1 MNVKKTTLF
10 SKSKRWAGFGKLLVL
25 SFLFLSS
32 NLSPLAVA
40 QGGTVFASVSN
51 KAYYQPQS
59 SFALK
64 DVLTDISKHYSV
76 KIAYETQLIKGLSVD
91 FYPSFVNQD
100 VSIVLKKV
108 LDNVN
113 LDFEKV
119 TEKILVVKPKSS
131 SVESLPVTTTKK
143 KVKKDIYEQ
152 TVTGTVRD
160 VNNEGI
166 PGVSVVLDG
175 TTKGTVTDMKGAYQI
190 SVSGANDVLIFS
202 SVGMET
208 VRETVGSRTTI
219 DVLLKDEAKALEMVV
234 VSALGFAENRDK
246 QGSASSKVDPKSV
259 TRSGESGLLQG
270 LAGKASGVRITRS
283 TGDPGAGSNFQIR
296 GANTI
301 TGASQP
307 LIILD
312 GIPISNS
319 STTGFGA
326 SATGVG
332 VAQQSRLNDINPADI
347 ESMQVLKGAAAAAL
361 WGSRA
366 ANGVLVI
373 TTKKGKSGRLQ
384 ISYGMNYSVDQINA
398 RHPMQNTFGQGAN
411 GLYNPTATNSWGDKI
426 ADRSGAADSLA
437 TTKERF
443 VSDIKGK
450 EYYPIGR
457 RGTNGIFVKNDKT
470 TYDDANFD
478 AIFGN
483 GSFLENTLT
492 MSAGSDRSRTF
503 FSLSDLNQKG
513 IIRENSDYRRS
524 SIRLNNDYIGA
535 QMKLS
540 TKAAYILTNSNRIQQ
555 NSNVSGLYLGLLRTP
570 PDFDN
575 VDYVGTYYDATGAPF
590 PGRPRSYRRY
600 LGNDINPQ
608 FNNPEWTIRKQLA
621 PNTVHRFLV
630 SSELTILPTDWF
642 DITIRGGVDGHFD
655 KREYLFPIGTAGAD
669 RVNGS
674 YQHESISDI
683 ETNLDVIGRATRRL
697 SKDISGTF
705 ILGYNLNDRKRLN
718 LYGQSRNFIVN
729 TDLKNFINAGSTS
742 AANSTLKTGSNRGYT
757 TMSFDI
763 KNQLSINATG
773 ALEAASTIKGNFF
786 YPSVDAAWR
795 FNKLKA
801 FREMK
806 WLSLGKLRASWGQVG
821 VRPNAYRFAT
831 VYESVAYETY
841 DDPLDPAFFGGGYR
855 FDNSKGNDNLKPEI
869 KTEWELGTDLRF
881 FENRLSLS
889 GSYYQNEI
897 NDILLNVGRTPS
909 SGFTSQ
915 YANAGLMTNKG
926 WETDFNLEFFKK
938 GDLTLNIYGN
948 ANQNINKVVDLRG
961 TRTIDLTGQSMSSR
975 AVEGYPLGEL
985 WGPRALRDANGAFI
999 LDAYGY
1005 PQVDIEQGP
1014 LGNPNPKWR
1023 GGLGFAASYKNLD
1036 FNILFETSQGGVISQ
1051 GTKSVA
1057 YNFGTHADVGNEVTL
1072 TKEMKNVA
1080 GRVYPAGSVV
1090 RGNIGNYGGGDVILD
1105 EAWYTTRGAGLGAS
1119 AIREFFVGDA
1129 TWTRLRELSLMYNI
1143 NGAKFKK
1150 ATKLSSIQFGVTGRN
1165 LFLWTPIV
1173 GFDPEVN
1180 QAGVGNGF
1188 GIEYF
1193 TNPSTRSVLFSLKV
1207 NY

>member
-1 MNVKKTTLF
+1 MNGEKTLRL
-10 SKSKRWAGFGKLLVL
+10 KSKRVTSSRKILVFAVL
-25 SFLFLSS
+25 LFLGSLPNMMAQSS
-32 NLSPLAVA
+32 NLM
-40 QGGTVFASVSN
+40 ASTN
-51 KAYYQPQS
+51 PN
-59 SFALK
+59 AL
-64 DVLTDISKHYSV
+64 VQENS
-76 KIAYETQLIKGLSVD
+76 A
-91 FYPSFVNQD
+91 PA
-100 VSIVLKKV
+100 
-108 LDNVN
+108 
-113 LDFEKV
+113 
-119 TEKILVVKPKSS
+119 LV
-131 SVESLPVTTTKK
+131 TTKK
-143 KVKKDIYEQ
+143 NKQQSLDDQFI
-152 TVTGTVRD
+152 TGNVRD

-166 PGVSVVLDG
+166 PGVSVVLEG
-175 TTKGTVTDMKGAYQI
+175 TVKGTITDMKGAYQI
-190 SVSGANDVLIFS
+190 SVPNTGAVLIFS

-208 VRETVGSRTTI
+208 IKEIVGSRATI
-219 DVLLKDEAKALEMVV
+219 DVVMKDETKALEMVV
-234 VSALGFAENRDK
+234 VSALGFTENRDK
-246 QGSASSKVDPKSV
+246 QGSATTKVDPKTV
-259 TRSGESGLLQG
+259 VRSGESGLLQG

-312 GIPISNS
+312 GIPISNA

-332 VAQQSRLNDINPADI
+332 VAQQSRLNDISPSDI

-384 ISYGMNYSVDQINA
+384 VSYGMNYSVDQINA
-398 RHPMQNTFGQGAN
+398 RHPMQDQFGQGAS
-411 GLYNPTATNSWGDKI
+411 GLYSPTATNSWGDKI
-426 ADRSGAADSLA
+426 ANRSGGADSVA
-437 TTKERF
+437 SGNERF
-443 VSDIKGK
+443 VSDGSGK
-450 EYYPIGR
+450 VYYPTGR
-457 RGTNGIFVKNDKT
+457 RGTAGVFTKNDKT

-492 MSAGSDRSRTF
+492 LSAGSERSRTF
-503 FSLSDLNQKG
+503 FSMSDLNQKG
-513 IIRENSDYRRS
+513 IIRVGSDYRRS
-524 SIRLNNDYIGA
+524 SIRLNNDYIGSHV
-535 QMKLS
+535 KLA

-575 VDYVGTYYDATGAPF
+575 VDYIGTYYDAAGTPF
-590 PGRPRSYRRY
+590 PGRARSYRRY

-621 PNTVHRFLV
+621 PNTVNRFLV

-642 DITIRGGVDGHFD
+642 DITIRGGVDGNFD
-655 KREYLFPIGTAGAD
+655 KREYLFPVGTAGAD

-674 YQHESISDI
+674 YQHETISDI
-683 ETNLDVIGRATRRL
+683 ETNVDIIGRATKRL
-697 SKDISGTF
+697 TKDLSSTY
-705 ILGYNLNDRKRLN
+705 ILGYNISDRKRLN
-718 LYGQSRNFIVN
+718 LYGQSRNFIAN
-729 TDLKNFINAGSTS
+729 TDLRNFINGGSTS
-742 AANSTLKTGSNRGYT
+742 ANNSTLITGSNRGYAT
-757 TMSFDI
+757 TSFDF

-773 ALEAASTIKGNFF
+773 ALEAASTIRGNFF
-786 YPSVDAAWR
+786 YPSVDASWR
-795 FNKLKA
+795 FNKLPMFKNN
-801 FREMK
+801 K

-821 VRPNAYRFAT
+821 VRPNAYRFQT
-831 VYESVAYETY
+831 VYESVAYDTY

-855 FDNSKGNDNLKPEI
+855 LDNSKGTNDLRPEI

-881 FENRLSLS
+881 LDNRLSLS
-889 GSYYQNEI
+889 ASYYSNEI

-909 SGFTSQ
+909 SGYTSQ
-915 YANAGLMTNKG
+915 YANAGVMTNKG
-926 WETDFNLEFFKK
+926 WETDFSLEFFKR
-938 GDLTLNIYGN
+938 GDLTLNLYGN
-948 ANQNINKVVDLRG
+948 ANQNINKVVSLNG

-975 AVEGYPLGEL
+975 AIEGYPMGTL

-999 LDAYGY
+999 LDPNGY

-1014 LGNPNPKWR
+1014 LGNPNPTWR
-1023 GGLGFAASYKNLD
+1023 GGLGFSANYKGFD
-1036 FNILFETSQGGVISQ
+1036 FNILFETSQGGKISQ
-1051 GTKSVA
+1051 GTKSVL
-1057 YNFGTHADVGNEVTL
+1057 YNFGTHAEVGNEVTL

-1105 EAWYTTRGAGLGAS
+1105 EAWYITRGAGLGAS

-1143 NGAKFKK
+1143 TGAKFKEK
-1150 ATKLSSIQFGVTGRN
+1150 TKLSSIQLGVTGRN

>member
-1 MNVKKTTLF
+1 MKKITQILTPKQRISIYKML
-10 SKSKRWAGFGKLLVL
+10 ALLGF
-25 SFLFLSS
+25 FLFGIPPAAEAQTSS
-32 NLSPLAVA
+32 
-40 QGGTVFASVSN
+40 VFASTN
-51 KAYYQPQS
+51 QKAFFQTKN

-64 DVLTDISKHYSV
+64 EVLTGISEYYKV
-76 KIAYETQLIKGLSVD
+76 KIAYETSLVRDLFVEN
-91 FYPSFVNQD
+91 YPSFSDKD
-100 VSIVLKKV
+100 VIVVLKKV
-108 LDNVN
+108 LDEVN
-113 LDFEKV
+113 LSVEKV
-119 TEKILVVKPKSS
+119 TPTILVLKPKPLMT
-131 SVESLPVTTTKK
+131 ESNITVSTKKK
-143 KVKKDIYEQ
+143 KVKIDYDMI
-152 TVTGTVRD
+152 VTGTVRD
-160 VNNEGI
+160 VNNEGV
-166 PGVSVVLDG
+166 PGVSVVLEG
-175 TTKGTVTDMKGAYQI
+175 TNKGTITDLKGAYQI
-190 SVSGANDVLIFS
+190 TVSGNNDVLIFS

-208 VRETVGSRTTI
+208 IREEVGKRTTI
-219 DVLLKDEAKALEMVV
+219 DVVMKDEAKALEMVV
-234 VSALGFAENRDK
+234 VTALGFTENRDK
-246 QGSASSKVDPKSV
+246 QGSATSKVDPSTV
-259 TRSGESGLLQG
+259 VRSGESGLLQG

-319 STTGFGA
+319 STVGFGA

-332 VAQQSRLNDINPADI
+332 VAQQSRLNDINPSDI
-347 ESMQVLKGAAAAAL
+347 ESMQVLKGAAAAAM

-398 RHPMQNTFGQGAN
+398 RHPMQDKFGQGAA

-426 ADRSGAADSLA
+426 ADRSGSADSLA
-437 TTKERF
+437 TTNERF
-443 VSDIKGK
+443 VSDITGK
-450 EYYPIGR
+450 VYSPIGR
-457 RGTNGIFVKNDKT
+457 RGTAGIFVKNDKT
-470 TYDDANFD
+470 TYADANFD

-492 MSAGSDRSRTF
+492 MSAGSERSRTF

-524 SIRLNNDYIGA
+524 TIRLNNDYIGA
-535 QMKLS
+535 HMKLS

-575 VDYVGTYYDATGAPF
+575 VDYVGTYYDATGAPTL
-590 PGRPRSYRRY
+590 GRARSYRRY

-683 ETNLDVIGRATRRL
+683 ETNLDVIGRATQRL
-697 SKDISGTF
+697 TKDISGTF

-757 TMSFDI
+757 TLNFDF

-801 FREMK
+801 FKELG

-821 VRPNAYRFAT
+821 VRPNAYRFTT

-855 FDNSKGNDNLKPEI
+855 LDNSKGNDNLRPEI

-881 FENRLSLS
+881 FENRLSIS
-889 GSYYQNEI
+889 ASYYNNEI

-915 YANAGLMTNKG
+915 YANAGVMTNKG

-985 WGPRALRDANGAFI
+985 WGPRALRDANNAFI
-999 LDAYGY
+999 LDANGY

-1014 LGNPNPKWR
+1014 LGNPNPTWR
-1023 GGLGFAASYKNLD
+1023 GGFGFAASYKNFD

-1051 GTKSVA
+1051 GTKSVI

-1080 GRVYPAGSVV
+1080 GRIYPAGSVV
-1090 RGNIGNYGGGDVILD
+1090 RGNISNYGGGDVILD

-1143 NGAKFKK
+1143 NGEKFKK
-1150 ATKLSSIQFGVTGRN
+1150 STKLSSIQIGITGRN

>member
-1 MNVKKTTLF
+1 MKKTTLLMPKHGIST
-10 SKSKRWAGFGKLLVL
+10 SKMLVFVVLLLFG
-25 SFLFLSS
+25 
-32 NLSPLAVA
+32 NLPNTMAQSGNILASASPTTFF
-40 QGGTVFASVSN
+40 QT
-51 KAYYQPQS
+51 KS
-59 SFALK
+59 SF
-64 DVLTDISKHYSV
+64 
-76 KIAYETQLIKGLSVD
+76 
-91 FYPSFVNQD
+91 
-100 VSIVLKKV
+100 
-108 LDNVN
+108 
-113 LDFEKV
+113 V
-119 TEKILVVKPKSS
+119 TESILVVKPKSTV
-131 SVESLPVTTTKK
+131 VETVAQVSTKK
-143 KVKKDIYEQ
+143 KKTQIIDEQ
-152 TVTGTVRD
+152 SVSGTVRD

-166 PGVSVVLDG
+166 PGVSVVLEG
-175 TTKGTVTDMKGAYQI
+175 TSKGAVTDMKGAYQLT
-190 SVSGANDVLIFS
+190 VSGENDVLIFS

-208 VRETVGSRTTI
+208 VKEKVGTRTTI
-219 DVLLKDEAKALEMVV
+219 DVVLKDEAKALEMVV
-234 VSALGFAENRDK
+234 VSALGFTENRDK
-246 QGSASSKVDPKSV
+246 QGSASSKVDPKNV
-259 TRSGESGLLQG
+259 VRSGESGLLQG

-319 STTGFGA
+319 SSTGFGA

-384 ISYGMNYSVDQINA
+384 VSYGMNYSVDQINA
-398 RHPMQNTFGQGAN
+398 RHPMQDKFGQGAN

-426 ADRSGAADSLA
+426 ADRSGSADSLA
-437 TTKERF
+437 TTNERF
-443 VSDIKGK
+443 VSDISGK
-450 EYYPIGR
+450 VYYPTGR
-457 RGTNGIFVKNDKT
+457 RGAAGVFVKNDKT
-470 TYDDANFD
+470 TYADANFD

-492 MSAGSDRSRTF
+492 LSAGSERSRTF

-524 SIRLNNDYIGA
+524 AIRLNNDYIGA
-535 QMKLS
+535 KMKLA
-540 TKAAYILTNSNRIQQ
+540 TKASYILTNSNRIQQ

-575 VDYVGTYYDATGAPF
+575 VDYIGTYYDAANVPSA
-590 PGRPRSYRRY
+590 GRARSYRRY

-621 PNTVHRFLV
+621 PNTVHRFVV

-642 DITIRGGVDGHFD
+642 DITVRGGVDGHFD
-655 KREYLFPIGTAGAD
+655 KREYLFPVGSAGAD
-669 RVNGS
+669 RVVGS
-674 YQHESISDI
+674 YEHESISDI
-683 ETNLDVIGRATRRL
+683 ETNIDIIGRATRRL
-697 SKDISGTF
+697 TKDVSSTF
-705 ILGYNLNDRKRLN
+705 IMGYNLNDRKRLL
-718 LYGQSRNFIVN
+718 LYGRGNNFIVN
-729 TDLKNFINAGSTS
+729 SDIRNFDNSGTVTS
-742 AANSTLKTGSNRGYT
+742 RNSTLITGSNRGYT

-763 KNQLSINATG
+763 KNQLSVNATG
-773 ALEAASTIKGNFF
+773 ALEATSTMKGNFF

-795 FNKLKA
+795 FNKLPMLKDQ
-801 FREMK
+801 K

-821 VRPNAYRFAT
+821 VRPAAYRDSTIYET
-831 VYESVAYETY
+831 VNYETY
-841 DDPLDPAFFGGGYR
+841 DDPLGTAFFGGGYR
-855 FDNSKGNDNLKPEI
+855 LDNVKGNPNLRPER
-869 KTEWELGTDLRF
+869 KTEWELGIDLRF
-881 FENRLSLS
+881 FDNRLSVS

-897 NDILLNVGRTPS
+897 NDILLTVGRNPS
-909 SGFTSQ
+909 TGFTGQ

-938 GDLTLNIYGN
+938 GDLTLNLYGN
-948 ANQNINKVVDLRG
+948 ANQNINKVVDLKG

-975 AVEGYPLGEL
+975 AVEGYPLGTL

-999 LDAYGY
+999 LDANGY
-1005 PQVDIEQGP
+1005 PQVDLEQGP
-1014 LGNPNPKWR
+1014 LGNPNPTWR
-1023 GGLGFAASYKNLD
+1023 GGLGFSASYKNLD
-1036 FNILFETSQGGVISQ
+1036 FNVLFETSQGGKISQ
-1051 GTKSVA
+1051 GTKSVL
-1057 YNFGTHADVGNEVTL
+1057 YNFGTHAEVGNEVTL

-1090 RGNIGNYGGGDVILD
+1090 RGNIGNYGAGDVILD

-1143 NGAKFKK
+1143 NGNWLKNK
-1150 ATKLSSIQFGVTGRN
+1150 TKLSSIQLGLTGRN